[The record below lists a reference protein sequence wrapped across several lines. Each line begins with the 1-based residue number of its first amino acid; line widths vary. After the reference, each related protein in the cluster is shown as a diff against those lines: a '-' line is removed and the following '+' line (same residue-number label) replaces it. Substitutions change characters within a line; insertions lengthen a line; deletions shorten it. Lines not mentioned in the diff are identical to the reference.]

1 MNLEEPSPPQSSQP
15 LASAMERTQI
25 SPDPE
30 ILSEVSGAP
39 KGKGSLGGGPTP
51 IMIDESTGRA
61 TRTSWLPGETVLID
75 YPPSY
80 PEEPSRLL
88 YIGSARH
95 LVREENE
102 AQVIQYYPPP
112 LMDFSGNGSSDNDS
126 IPFSRLEICLCILIH
141 VAIFYGAPPVT
152 DAESA
157 VLGKISSIAISSGP
171 ILSASGLFLW
181 AAVTI
186 LSRRRSIPSAL
197 VTRDESFGDFDHL
210 QITIPFFL
218 FASGVMVGTAGLI
231 LCYISLSHLAAAF
244 VLAVFAP
251 LCIVF
256 WFTNVVDRILLY
268 FRISRARGRSGIR
281 IGA

>member
-1 MNLEEPSPPQSSQP
+1 MNLAEPSPPQSSQP

-61 TRTSWLPGETVLID
+61 TRTSWLPEETVLID

-88 YIGSARH
+88 YIGTSNFPLPPNDA
-95 LVREENE
+95 LD
-102 AQVIQYYPPP
+102 ADPPP
-112 LMDFSGNGSSDNDS
+112 LMNFSGNGSSDNDS

-157 VLGKISSIAISSGP
+157 VLGKLSSIAISSGP

-197 VTRDESFGDFDHL
+197 VTRDENFGDFDHL

-251 LCIVF
+251 LCIMF

-268 FRISRARGRSGIR
+268 FRLSRGRSGIR
-281 IGA
+281 VSV